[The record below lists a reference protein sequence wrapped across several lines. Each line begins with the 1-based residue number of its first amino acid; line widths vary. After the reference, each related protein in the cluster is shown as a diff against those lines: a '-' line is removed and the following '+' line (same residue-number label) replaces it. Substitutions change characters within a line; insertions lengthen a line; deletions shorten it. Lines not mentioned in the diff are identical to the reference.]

1 MPSPQARPT
10 TTTAAFDAIQEYCAQ
25 ADAFL
30 WQPPAC
36 FLKWTSSGF
45 TIDGVSLSCSEQ
57 CFTSENRG
65 LYGELHGLQNI
76 MRVCDPKLHKQNG
89 RAVPI
94 FDAIV
99 WKHKG
104 ENIVLGS
111 YATLA

>member
-1 MPSPQARPT
+1 
-10 TTTAAFDAIQEYCAQ
+10 
-25 ADAFL
+25 
-30 WQPPAC
+30 
-36 FLKWTSSGF
+36 
-45 TIDGVSLSCSEQ
+45 
-57 CFTSENRG
+57 
-65 LYGELHGLQNI
+65 